1 MEKKKIAKKLK
12 KINRK
17 IRKMGK
23 FNKRSWRFGYNVRW
37 NDLPPY
43 MKWAVIGGYFGWLST
58 ALFIIFNVI

>member
-1 MEKKKIAKKLK
+1 MDKKKIAKKLK

-17 IRKMGK
+17 IRKMGI

-43 MKWAVIGGYFGWLST
+43 MRVAVIGGYLGWLST

>member
-37 NDLPPY
+37 NDLPPS
-43 MKWAVIGGYFGWLST
+43 MRVAGIGGYLGWLST